1 MQTERTYCQYE
12 FFGQQYTTDVVDTVT
27 NHPHF
32 NYSYIHHVDEVTQEF
47 IDYLST
53 KSVTIHVFVDPYV
66 SSPPKDKIAST
77 NKVIAKNLGF
87 ATDGGD
93 SDLRAENAKLRT
105 QVDKLLKENES
116 LRQKVN
122 LK

>member
-1 MQTERTYCQYE
+1 MVFRKLPVQTERTYCQYE

-87 ATDGGD
+87 ATDGGE

-105 QVDKLLKENES
+105 QVD
-116 LRQKVN
+116 
-122 LK
+122 